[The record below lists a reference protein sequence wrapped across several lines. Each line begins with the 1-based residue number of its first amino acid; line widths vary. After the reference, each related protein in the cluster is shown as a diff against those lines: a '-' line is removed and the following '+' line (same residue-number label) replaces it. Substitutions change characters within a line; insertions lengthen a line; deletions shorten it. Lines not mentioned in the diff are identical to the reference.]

1 MYLRV
6 ILISCWLM
14 CTRHTHPPVESGG
27 GSDNGTSLDQ
37 RNRLPACGS
46 LIDVYGVAHRLLAY
60 VDDRVLLTTLDT
72 HHPCL
77 TQDVDGSIQLPT
89 VHWLLD
95 GMVEGSITPHRPVTR
110 PSPTEKL
117 RFEIA
122 MLDAAG
128 VPQGDKCIWQ
138 FLAKA
143 WTPDLVERFGEH
155 DDPWRIRRWRSAI
168 RKAARKG
175 DGA

>member
-1 MYLRV
+1 M
-6 ILISCWLM
+6 S
-14 CTRHTHPPVESGG
+14 TAHQDSAAEGG
-27 GSDNGTSLDQ
+27 TDPENGVSLDR
-37 RNRLPACGS
+37 RNQLPACGS
-46 LIDVYGVAHRLLAY
+46 LVDVYEVAHRLLAY

-77 TQDVDGSIQLPT
+77 TQDEDGSIQLPT

-95 GMVEGSITPHRPVTR
+95 RIAEGNVTPRRPSPG

-168 RKAARKG
+168 RRAARKG